1 MGRGQDHELVA
12 CVLYLPHQADREG
25 VWTWTQILALL
36 PATCVAL
43 GELLSLPVPQ
53 FPHPQLGDTTET
65 HLKVLL

>member
-1 MGRGQDHELVA
+1 MGGGQDHELVA
-12 CVLYLPHQADREG
+12 CVLSLPHQADREG

-36 PATCVAL
+36 LATCVAL
-43 GELLSLPVPQ
+43 GELLSLSAQ